1 MRKSYSFVKE
11 RTVKLIAAAA
21 AAVTAAPPPPPSS
34 TLTESHYVDQ
44 AGLILKSLA
53 VSNPETNGNATVACF
68 PIVFYDS
75 IRIC

>member
-1 MRKSYSFVKE
+1 MTVRKIIKMRKSYSFVKE

-44 AGLILKSLA
+44 AGLRLTEIHLPL
-53 VSNPETNGNATVACF
+53 VPEFRG
-68 PIVFYDS
+68 
-75 IRIC
+75 